1 MLKRFGEKKHTGGSE
16 DHDGVDKKGPSTGDT
31 NISPSCEALSNSVYF
46 LVLSKV

>member
-1 MLKRFGEKKHTGGSE
+1 MLIRFGEKKHNGGSE

-31 NISPSCEALSNSVYF
+31 NISPISEALSNPVYL